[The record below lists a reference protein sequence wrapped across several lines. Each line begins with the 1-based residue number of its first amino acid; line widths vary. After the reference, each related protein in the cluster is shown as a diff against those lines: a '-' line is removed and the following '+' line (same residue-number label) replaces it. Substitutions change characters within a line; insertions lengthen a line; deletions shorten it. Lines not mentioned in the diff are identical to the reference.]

1 MKSAAPKTY
10 ISKRMMVQ
18 YSEQRA
24 ERANAKKKAQLA
36 PAKQF
41 QEDAGM
47 NQEEEKKEEQPQMQ
61 QAVSMAAGAQAQPV
75 TM

>member
-41 QEDAGM
+41 QED
-47 NQEEEKKEEQPQMQ
+47 NQEEEKKE
-61 QAVSMAAGAQAQPV
+61 
-75 TM
+75 

>member
-47 NQEEEKKEEQPQMQ
+47 NQEEEKKTVGGQ
-61 QAVSMAAGAQAQPV
+61 VSRVDSRGEV
-75 TM
+75 TSIG